1 MSEDELMRL
10 ENSEGEGETTVND
23 PLRFRD
29 KTPSE
34 IDAMGEDDLGLLE
47 QYQNQEKIELLQQ
60 QQAAEEAKAEN
71 TQGFLPNNPVQF
83 ASETAKALYGGATDA
98 VESVGSFLDLTGDT
112 ITSTANRIM
121 GMNQEYGNNPFNAK
135 EYREAQKLGIGGAQ
149 PGILNVPDRFQPNT
163 LSGYGDLL
171 RGLSEFGF
179 LLYATGGVGKAA
191 KANVAAQTA
200 IRKTAVIQR
209 NLGNKLLS
217 GVVKSKTPIISKLAQ
232 TRKGARFIKFIPK
245 RAGGL
250 GNLALEGAAA
260 DLISSESDY
269 GNLAN
274 LLNEYAPWLPFS
286 EFLSVDPDEDNP
298 WTARMKTVFAGA
310 GANIVAHYLTAFAKG
325 RWVAIRSRKAG
336 KSIDEANIDGN
347 KALEKRLATEVRNE
361 YKQRKDLQKDDAL
374 NNRGIPPDPWED
386 HIVGNLDE
394 NLGKQYVHFSK
405 GNLEDVTGNELFF
418 HGSGKGLPGDF
429 PYYTKD
435 ARRWNDENLM
445 GNGFYTVDD
454 LTVAASD
461 RSAGEGLAI
470 GMDASGKK
478 KVMYRVI
485 EKEPVKFLDAEKQY
499 PFDSLDP
506 EVESFK
512 RLGLLNDQIS
522 ADGDVIFPQS
532 IADNF
537 ESAWPTEGSISYSDF
552 IERVKEQQYYPREE
566 VTQVLDE
573 VHADLQ
579 ELGYGGIEYAAKHGD
594 RSHKVRVYW
603 NPESQIDLDPYRL
616 KNSGGSDVSTDLPIY
631 DSRGF
636 SVRPPRKPWKTNQEA
651 GRGLEG
657 SRGAEYLINRLQR
670 KFTTEGLD
678 PTEAEAI
685 EEIIEILGDRFFGDV
700 SLSITNKL
708 GVAGRFNFGTKLIE
722 IQKDIMAKGEFT
734 GVMIHELWHT
744 LSRYLPKKDVER
756 LNKEFLNRKAKFLA
770 QGGKDVELFKK
781 GRYTPSNYRYKN
793 LDEFFAE
800 TMSDELDMFM
810 VDYDMMAP
818 VGTFRRIAQEVA
830 LFFKDLYANIAS
842 HFGGSQTRRI
852 FSNYRKQLYENMQR
866 KYTLELENQ
875 GYNGWEPFIDDD
887 DFITTDMEDFDARAN
902 EGEGGFKRF
911 TKEELE
917 AQALKNG
924 EQIGDPWFEDAG
936 TSARNSDPT
945 KKPTP
950 DRNPNMFGEQD
961 KTFVPDDQKDLG
973 GKTKQLIG
981 EVLEE
986 GTTSTQVLIHRQI
999 ERMADG
1005 SESLYKFIKE
1015 FSEKIANEIFDNKM
1029 NSFDY
1034 KKVQAAILRKTEE
1047 LFSRVNE
1054 DIAAG
1059 TNERFL
1065 TYFDPK
1071 RKKDYIEYMTDG
1083 NKIVTGTPEQKVALE
1098 MLIQTLS
1105 KRASMYATGALELP
1119 PGAAGVRQ
1127 MEHANKSL
1135 VLALKEYKKMS
1146 YMAGSTLERFK
1157 NKLMPEDARRVIQG
1171 ELAEIDRAYDEFYK
1185 ELDRIA
1191 KEGNHVERSTL
1202 MEVQALSGGSVTT
1215 FDDALR
1221 WVQVQNKGGRFK
1233 GQNYRS
1239 GIRIQAKGL
1248 FYNSVLSSL
1257 RTPIKAIFGTNFI
1270 ALLRPFQAYVGAA
1283 LQGNKKEMVIAAA
1296 QFSAMGDMFVE
1307 GLKMFK
1313 HNWDLGINRK
1323 AQSYAAK
1330 YNFETS
1336 TQEFKR
1342 IGKFVEM
1349 YGTDSEKMWY
1359 GVANLMLDFNN
1370 SPWVR
1375 YSQNAMGAGDA
1386 LARTLIGRFEMRM
1399 RAARKA
1405 IDDGVDLDDVVEL
1418 ARRQE
1423 ENFRKEIFTKD
1434 AYDQWVVS
1442 DKAAALAGD
1451 ETALTK
1457 PLSGNLKALEKLG
1470 NLTGFRFFFPFVR
1483 TGFNALDLTWQHTPG
1498 LARFHAK
1505 YKDLM
1510 EYAANGNTAKY
1521 LETTYGIREADIPQA
1536 IALMKGRVATGGMIS
1551 FLAFTAAVTGNM
1563 TGTMPYDKETRDH
1576 WRNNKI
1582 QPNSFKIGNAYFSYA
1597 DIEPYN
1603 SILATIANT
1612 AGYQNA
1618 LGESIRDDMLQKAQ
1632 FMFASVIIDKSMLAG
1647 VEDLAQA
1654 LSGNISEV
1662 QLQRIIAKFVRSSAP
1677 YAGLSAQLGNLLDEN
1692 EKVRKGFFETII
1704 SRDVFAKQFLAP
1716 KYDILTP
1723 GDKAI
1728 RFTPYP
1734 SNPLLKLLNSVSPVA
1749 IGFAGNDPVKRSLQ
1763 KISYNLPE
1771 ALRTWKGEEL
1781 NSFEQSELQKYLA
1794 EGQLYDRLKRL
1805 VTSKKWQNDVEDYKE
1820 LGLLAREGMRPVD
1833 QRFYLQVQ
1841 SIFIEEKKKAI
1852 RLLRKNNPDLYNRIN
1867 ERTIRR
1873 LYSKRGNYNVLEDL
1887 KKHGI

>member
-1 MSEDELMRL
+1 MNEEELMKL
-10 ENSEGEGETTVND
+10 DSEEGGATAND
-23 PLRFRD
+23 PYKYRD
-29 KTPSE
+29 KTSSE
-34 IDAMGEDDLGLLE
+34 INTMLDDDLGLLE
-47 QYQNQEKIELLQQ
+47 NYQNQQKIELLQQ
-60 QQAAEEAKAEN
+60 QQAEQEAKDEN

-83 ASETAKALYGGATDA
+83 VSETAKALYGGATDA
-98 VESVGSFLDLTGDT
+98 VESVGSFVDLTGDT
-112 ITSTANRIM
+112 LLSTANKIM

-179 LLYATGGVGKAA
+179 LLYATGGIGKAA
-191 KANVAAQTA
+191 KTNVAAQTA

-209 NLGNKLLS
+209 NMGNKLLT
-217 GVVKSKTPIISKLAQ
+217 GALKSKSPIISKLAT
-232 TRKGARFIKFIPK
+232 TRKGARFIKFLPK
-245 RAGGL
+245 NT
-250 GNLALEGAAA
+250 GNLANVAFEGGVA
-260 DLISSESDY
+260 DLISSSSDY
-269 GNLAN
+269 ANLAN
-274 LLNEYAPWLPFS
+274 LLNQYAPWLPLS

-298 WTARMKTVFAGA
+298 WTARVKTIFAGA
-310 GANIVAHYLTAFAKG
+310 GANVVAHYLMAFGKG
-325 RWVAIRSRKAG
+325 QWTAIRSRKAG
-336 KSIDEANIDGN
+336 KSIQESNIDGN
-347 KALEKRLATEVRNE
+347 NALSERLKTGIRDE
-361 YKQRKDLQKDDAL
+361 YKERVDLKKDDAT
-374 NNRGIPPDPWED
+374 NNRGIPADPWED

-394 NLGKQYVHFSK
+394 PLGKQYVHFSK
-405 GNLEDVTGNELFF
+405 GNLEDVVGNDLFF

-429 PYYTKD
+429 PYYQKD
-435 ARRWNDENLM
+435 ARRWSDDNLM

-454 LTVAASD
+454 LTVAAGN
-461 RSAGEGLAI
+461 RPVGEGLAI

-478 KVMYRVI
+478 KVMYRVV

-499 PFDSLDP
+499 SFDSLDP

-512 RLGLLNDQIS
+512 RLGLLDDRIS
-522 ADGDVIFPQS
+522 SDGDLLYPEGGK
-532 IADNF
+532 F

-552 IERVKEQQYYPREE
+552 IERVKDQQLYPREE

-573 VHADLQ
+573 IHADLQ

-594 RSHKVRVYW
+594 NSHKVRVYW
-603 NPESQIDLDPYRL
+603 TPESQIDLDPYRL
-616 KNSGGSDVSTDLPIY
+616 KNSGGSDVSTDLPIF

-636 SVRPPRKPWKTNQEA
+636 SARPPRKPWQTNIEA

-657 SRGAEYLINRLQR
+657 SRGAEYLIKRLQR

-678 PTEAEAI
+678 PDEAEAI
-685 EEIIEILGDRFFGDV
+685 EEVIQLLGDRFFGDV

-708 GVAGRFNFGTKLIE
+708 GVQGRFNFGTKLIE
-722 IQKDIMAKGEFT
+722 IQKDVMKTGEFT
-734 GVMIHELWHT
+734 GVMIHELWHS
-744 LSRYLPKKDVER
+744 LSRYLPKSDVTK
-756 LNKEFLNRKAKFLA
+756 LNKEFLNRRAKFLA
-770 QGGKDVELFKK
+770 EGGKDAELFKK

-800 TMSDELDMFM
+800 TMSDELEMFM
-810 VDYDMMAP
+810 LDYDMMAP
-818 VGTFRRIAQEVA
+818 VGTFRRIAQEVSI
-830 LFFKDLYANIAS
+830 FVKDIYANIAS
-842 HFGGSQTRRI
+842 YLGGSQTRRI
-852 FSNYRKQLYENMQR
+852 FSNYRRQLYDNMQR

-887 DFITTDMEDFDARAN
+887 EFILSDMEDFDLRGQ

-917 AQALKNG
+917 AQAIRNG
-924 EQIGDPWFEDAG
+924 EKIGDPWLDDAG
-936 TSARNSDPT
+936 TSAKNSDAT

-961 KTFVPDDQKDLG
+961 KTFIPNDKKDLG

-981 EVLEE
+981 EVLED
-986 GTTSTQVLIHRQI
+986 GTTNTQVLIHRQI
-999 ERMADG
+999 ERMSDG

-1015 FSEKIANEIFDNKM
+1015 FSEKIANEIFANKM

-1034 KKVQAAILRKTEE
+1034 KKVQSAILRKTEE

-1065 TYFDPK
+1065 TYFDPQ
-1071 RKKDYIEYMTDG
+1071 RKKNYIEYMTDG

-1105 KRASMYATGALELP
+1105 KRASLYATGALDLP

-1157 NKLMPEDARRVIQG
+1157 NKLMPEDVKKVIQG

-1215 FDDALR
+1215 MDDALR

-1296 QFSAMGDMFVE
+1296 QFSGMGDMFTE

-1313 HNWDLGINRK
+1313 HNWELGINRK

-1336 TQEFKR
+1336 TQEFKQ

-1359 GVANLMLDFNN
+1359 GVANIMLDFNN

-1399 RAARKA
+1399 RSARKA

-1423 ENFRKEIFTKD
+1423 KNFREEIFTKD

-1457 PLSGNLKALEKLG
+1457 PLAGNLKSLEKLG

-1498 LARFHAK
+1498 LARFHSK

-1510 EYAANGNTAKY
+1510 EYAANGKTAKY

-1536 IALMKGRVATGGMIS
+1536 IALMKGRVATGSMVS
-1551 FLAFTAAVTGNM
+1551 FLAFTAALTGNM
-1563 TGTMPYDKETRDH
+1563 TGSMPYDKETRDH

-1582 QPNSFKIGNAYFSYA
+1582 QPNSFKVGNAYFSYA
-1597 DIEPYN
+1597 DIEPFN

-1612 AGYQNA
+1612 AGYQNN

-1654 LSGNISEV
+1654 LSGNISER
-1662 QLQRIIAKFVRSSAP
+1662 QLQRILAKFARSSLP

-1692 EKVRKGFFETII
+1692 EKVKKGFLETII

-1723 GDKAI
+1723 GDKAV

-1734 SNPLLKLLNSVSPVA
+1734 SNPLLKMLNSLSPVA
-1749 IGFAGNDPVKRSLQ
+1749 IGFAGDDPVKKSLQ
-1763 KISYNLPE
+1763 RISYNLPE

-1794 EGQLYDRLKRL
+1794 EGPLYDRLKKL
-1805 VTSKKWQNDVEDYKE
+1805 VTSKKWQSDVDNYVE

-1841 SIFIEEKKKAI
+1841 RIFLEEKKKAI
-1852 RLLRKNNPDLYNRIN
+1852 KKLRTNNPDLYDRIN
-1867 ERTIRR
+1867 ERTLRR
-1873 LYSKRGNYNVLEDL
+1873 LYSKKGNYNVLEEL